1 MTSGHASVKLRC
13 APGPTVVVN
22 ILRTDGAN
30 VAGALDRA
38 ACLFFGDVADYGQ
51 FEHLALIRLDK
62 EEQPDREFRDRD
74 QRPNKQAEQSHEGN
88 RGDHRK
94 SNPEDDASHAEE
106 EGLKGVETDKT
117 VTVVGLH
124 HEENDRRNES
134 DIGEKAR
141 NVIGEASR
149 RRARSG
155 CHCRASSCRLG
166 VSFSAGT
173 TSHGTFGHCCSTR
186 STKSRH
192 SSSSAYQSNVGRTLA
207 EARAENNG
215 F

>member
-94 SNPEDDASHAEE
+94 SNPQDDASHAEE
-106 EGLKGVETDKT
+106 QGLKGVETDKT
-117 VTVVGLH
+117 VTVVRLY
-124 HEENDRRNES
+124 HEENDRRNDS

-141 NVIGEASR
+141 NVIGEAVDG
-149 RRARSG
+149 ALV
-155 CHCRASSCRLG
+155 AVATAVPPPADWALAFPQALQ
-166 VSFSAGT
+166 VTEPSAI
-173 TSHGTFGHCCSTR
+173 
-186 STKSRH
+186 
-192 SSSSAYQSNVGRTLA
+192 AAPQ
-207 EARAENNG
+207 EAQNAA
-215 F
+215 